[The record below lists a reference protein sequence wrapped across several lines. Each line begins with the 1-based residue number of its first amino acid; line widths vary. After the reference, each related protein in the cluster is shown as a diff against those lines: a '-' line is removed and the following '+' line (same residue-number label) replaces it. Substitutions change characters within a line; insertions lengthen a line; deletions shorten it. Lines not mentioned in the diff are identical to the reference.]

1 MSHSLSEKR
10 RDGGGWLPY
19 HQDRRAVLAPCV
31 GAIGLAQELGEERHG
46 GARCVDRE
54 IWRRSLV
61 RSRARSRDMVAT
73 TTTTSAATR
82 AHLLR
87 DTDHHDHRAE
97 RERERDVTHTH
108 TTTTTA
114 IRWPGGPRG
123 GFGWRWCEGERS
135 RSRITNNKSHAAAE
149 QQSSSRRNAHLA
161 TAYLPSPSLSQRVGE
176 LRPLSP

>member
-73 TTTTSAATR
+73 TTRTSAATR

-97 RERERDVTHTH
+97 RERERRYSHSHYDDDKV
-108 TTTTTA
+108 A
-114 IRWPGGPRG
+114 RWSARRLRLAVVRRRAQQEQDNEQQKPRS
-123 GFGWRWCEGERS
+123 S
-135 RSRITNNKSHAAAE
+135 RAAE
-149 QQSSSRRNAHLA
+149 QQQKKRTPCHRL
-161 TAYLPSPSLSQRVGE
+161 SPVSLS
-176 LRPLSP
+176 LSARWRT